1 LTMTETATALV
12 LEGRTFAKEKRA
24 ALKAAVAEFS
34 EKNGFAPGFAVV
46 LVGDD
51 PSSAEYA
58 KALVKSANNLG
69 MYAIDRIFPATMTAT
84 GLKTAL
90 AELNND
96 PAIHGISV
104 QWPLP
109 RHISFEQMTD
119 ALDPAKDVEGYHPLS
134 TGRLYTSMDVYIPAT
149 PLGGIKLLEHYG
161 YSVRDKT
168 CISIGYGV
176 TVGRPLVALLLQ
188 YHATVM
194 VAHSRT
200 PKEVV
205 NHLCREADF
214 VFTATGIPGRV
225 TGDMIKPG
233 AVVVDFGT
241 NYVDGKMLG
250 DVDFESV
257 SKVAAAVTPTPGGT
271 SVVTTVFLLENVLK
285 AALKQRSE
293 VGEGSGNSG

>member
-1 LTMTETATALV
+1 V
-12 LEGRTFAKEKRA
+12 LEGKTFAKERRA
-24 ALKAAVAEFS
+24 ALKAAVAEFN
-34 EKNGFAPGFAVV
+34 EQNGFAPGFAVV
-46 LVGDD
+46 LIGDD
-51 PSSAEYA
+51 PASAEYA
-58 KALVKSANNLG
+58 QALVKSARNLG
-69 MYAIDRIFPATMTAT
+69 MYAFDRIFPASITA
-84 GLKTAL
+84 LELNEAL

-109 RHISFEQMTD
+109 HQISFEQMTD
-119 ALDPAKDVEGYHPLS
+119 ALDPKKDVEGYHPLS

-149 PLGGIKLLEHYG
+149 PYGGLKLLEHYG

-188 YHATVM
+188 NHATVM

-205 NHLCREADF
+205 KHLCREADF
-214 VFTATGIPGRV
+214 VFTAVGVPGLV
-225 TGDMIKPG
+225 KGDMIKPG
-233 AVVVDFGT
+233 AVVIDFGT
-241 NYVDGKMLG
+241 SYVDGKMVG

-257 SKVAAAVTPTPGGT
+257 SKVASAVTPTPGGT

-285 AALKQRSE
+285 AAQKSII
-293 VGEGSGNSG
+293 NS